1 MLAKTIT
8 YTDFNGVSR
17 TETLY
22 FNLTQAELT
31 KMAYIDN
38 KNLAETLTKAIDD
51 KDTATI
57 VRFMCDFIISAYGEK
72 SDDGKYF
79 HKSEEMRNKF
89 ANSAAYDAL
98 FAELLS
104 DDEKA
109 VAFINGVVPAALAA
123 TKPAAIELEAK

>member
-1 MLAKTIT
+1 MLVYPIN

-31 KMAYIDN
+31 KIAYIDN

-123 TKPAAIELEAK
+123 AKPAAMEIEAK

>member
-17 TETLY
+17 TETMY

>member
-17 TETLY
+17 TETMY

-57 VRFMCDFIISAYGEK
+57 VRFMCEFIISAYGEK
-72 SDDGKYF
+72 SDDGKHF
-79 HKSEEMRNKF
+79 RKSEEMRSEF

-123 TKPAAIELEAK
+123 TKPEAMVLEAK

>member
-17 TETLY
+17 TETMY

-31 KMAYIDN
+31 KMAYVDN

>member
-17 TETLY
+17 TETMY

-123 TKPAAIELEAK
+123 TKPAAMEIEAK